1 MAQPDS
7 VGVAPTLTA
16 ARCLADAPL
25 LLLGPGAPTAL
36 RDALEEV
43 CEGVCGLW
51 LAPSL
56 LPQPSFHAALVK
68 EKGGGCHV
76 AAAVDMVNQR
86 KFSGPSA
93 CRRMVALRMLSHS
106 VTLLQVCAQSQV
118 FVDPRGAQRKAEA
131 VVAARR
137 LQPLSTG
144 YEGCG
149 GPGDQAMGALEAPAS
164 DEPWSQ
170 GDSSSAG
177 GSGAQE
183 LVVVVPAA
191 VAALQAAASV
201 AAAAAGKAERR
212 AARLARRAAARQG
225 QQGQQQQA

>member
-1 MAQPDS
+1 
-7 VGVAPTLTA
+7 
-16 ARCLADAPL
+16 
-25 LLLGPGAPTAL
+25 
-36 RDALEEV
+36 
-43 CEGVCGLW
+43 
-51 LAPSL
+51 
-56 LPQPSFHAALVK
+56 
-68 EKGGGCHV
+68 V

-118 FVDPRGAQRKAEA
+118 FVDPRGAHRKAEA

-149 GPGDQAMGALEAPAS
+149 GPGDQAMGAREAPAS
-164 DEPWSQ
+164 DEPRSQ

-177 GSGAQE
+177 GSGAQEE